1 MEGDKQVPTG
11 TVGEVWIRG
20 PNVMRGYW
28 HDQGKE
34 LANFGHV
41 PSLRFH
47 HSAATNKVLT
57 KDGWLKSGDLGYLDK
72 EGFLYVRGR
81 SKVFPVRSSQ
91 LLKPR
96 SVKDIIIRGGENIVS
111 QTPSLLISVIKI
123 GLGFC
128 VSRKCS
134 LF

>member
-1 MEGDKQVPTG
+1 MEGDRQVPTG

-34 LANFGHV
+34 LADFGHV
-41 PSLRFH
+41 SSLRSH
-47 HSAATNKVLT
+47 HSAATDKVLT
-57 KDGWLKSGDLGYLDK
+57 KDGWLKSGDLGYLDQ

-91 LLKPR
+91 LLSLGQSKILLFVGAKTLSVR
-96 SVKDIIIRGGENIVS
+96 SS
-111 QTPSLLISVIKI
+111 H
-123 GLGFC
+123 C
-128 VSRKCS
+128 
-134 LF
+134 

>member
-34 LANFGHV
+34 LACFGHV
-41 PSLRFH
+41 SSLRSH
-47 HSAATNKVLT
+47 RSAATDKVLT
-57 KDGWLKSGDLGYLDK
+57 KDGWLKSGDLGYLDQ

-81 SKVFPVRSSQ
+81 SKAFPVRSSQ
-91 LLKPR
+91 LLKLR

-111 QTPSLLISVIKI
+111 QIPSVLMSVIKI
-123 GLGFC
+123 GARILC
-128 VSRKCS
+128 Q
-134 LF
+134 